1 LKDEGPAWR
10 YLAIGALCLALIA
23 YMLLAGELSIDKQ
36 KTMTITRAANPF
48 AYWAIMAAS
57 GGAGFLALRSAWRRL
72 AAS

>member
-1 LKDEGPAWR
+1 
-10 YLAIGALCLALIA
+10 
-23 YMLLAGELSIDKQ
+23 MLLAGELSIDKQ